1 MAAGSAA
8 EVDMRLKFAI
18 YPTLVLALGAGAWL
32 ALKLAASLPEQDG
45 RRRLPDLA
53 QPAVVIA
60 DRLGIPSVEASGRQD
75 AFRVLGFLHARDR
88 LFQMELMRRKSA
100 GRLAELF
107 GEKAL
112 PLDLQQRSYRFESA
126 ARDIVQAL
134 PEAQRA
140 TLKAYV
146 AGVNAIIQGGAE
158 PPPEFLALGMRPEAW
173 REEDS
178 LLVALGMFQT
188 LSGEEKDERMLSV
201 MEQAL
206 PPEVVAFL
214 TPDSDEYAVPL
225 LGGRDSRRPP
235 RPVPTQALAG
245 LSPAPLQIAGGVDAD
260 AIIAGSNNWVVAG
273 SKTGDGRAILANDM
287 HLSLGI
293 PNIWYRA
300 ALNYGGHS
308 LAGLTL
314 PGVPLLVAGSN
325 GDVAWGFTNIDA
337 DVLDLVKLEIK
348 PDDPDQYLT
357 PWGWRHFEH
366 HAETIHVK
374 NGSVVAQD
382 LRSTLWGPVSPKPLL
397 GSPVAIRW
405 VALDPAGVDLGLM
418 DMDQVRSVTDG
429 VSVLNRSGGPHQN
442 VLLADREGRIAWT
455 YMGRFPERRG
465 FDGAVSRPWSDGKL
479 GWNGYLPPEELP
491 RLTDPAEGFLATANN
506 RTLGRDYPHVIAHN
520 YAHGYRAYRIIQR
533 LRALNSATELSLLD
547 VQLDTRSEFYDYWR
561 DLALS
566 VTGEP
571 ARNDPALRDAEQAI
585 RAWDGKMD
593 AGSLGIGLLVRFRQ
607 RLAETVF
614 APVVE
619 RCRSLDPEFN
629 YAWREMETPLRAMLD
644 RRAPETLPSA
654 AHKDWTG
661 LIRSVL
667 RASAA
672 DLKLEY
678 AVTTLMELPW
688 GKINRIT
695 VRHPISNA
703 APWLSWLLDMPA
715 AESSGCATAC
725 VRILGN
731 GHGASERLVVSPSD
745 PRAALLHM
753 PGGQSGHPLSPN
765 YGDQQKAW
773 QLGFPLPFLAGPK
786 VHRLE
791 LVP

>member
-1 MAAGSAA
+1 
-8 EVDMRLKFAI
+8 MRLKFSI
-18 YPTLVLALGAGAWL
+18 YLTLVLALGTGAWL

-45 RRRLPDLA
+45 RYRLPALT

-88 LFQMELMRRKSA
+88 LFQMELMRRKTA

-112 PLDLQQRSYRFESA
+112 PLDLQQRAYRFETA
-126 ARDIVQAL
+126 AHAIVQAL

-158 PPPEFLALGMRPEAW
+158 PPPEFLALGTRPEPW

-225 LGGRDSRRPP
+225 LGGKDSQRPP
-235 RPVPTQALAG
+235 RPVPAQALAA
-245 LSPAPLQIAGGVDAD
+245 LSPAPLQIAGGVDSE
-260 AIIAGSNNWVVAG
+260 AIIAGSNNWAVAG

-300 ALNYGGHS
+300 ALNYDGHS
-308 LAGLTL
+308 LVGLTL
-314 PGVPLLVAGSN
+314 PGVPMLVAGSN

-357 PWGWRHFEH
+357 PWGWRRFEH
-366 HAETIHVK
+366 HTETIQVK

-397 GSPVAIRW
+397 GSTVAIRW

-418 DMDQVRSVTDG
+418 DMDRVRSVIDG
-429 VSVLNRSGGPHQN
+429 ISVLTRSGGPHQN
-442 VLLADREGRIAWT
+442 VLLADRQGRIAWT
-455 YMGRFPERRG
+455 YMGRFPARRG

-479 GWNGYLPPEELP
+479 GWDGYLPPEELP

-506 RTLGRDYPHVIAHN
+506 RTLGRDYPHVIGHN
-520 YAHGYRAYRIIQR
+520 YAHGYRAYRISQR
-533 LRALNSATELSLLD
+533 LRALSSATELSLLD

-561 DLALS
+561 DLALR
-566 VTGEP
+566 VTGEQG
-571 ARNDPALRDAEQAI
+571 RNDPALRDAEQAI
-585 RAWDGKMD
+585 EAWDGKMD

-607 RLAETVF
+607 QMAEAVF
-614 APVVE
+614 APVVA
-619 RCRSLDPEFN
+619 RCRTLDPDFG

-644 RRAPETLPSA
+644 RRAPETLPSSTYN
-654 AHKDWTG
+654 DWSE
-661 LIRSVL
+661 LLRSVL
-667 RASAA
+667 KASVA
-672 DLKLEY
+672 DLKLEHG
-678 AVTTLMELPW
+678 VTTLMELPW
-688 GKINRIT
+688 GKINRIA

-745 PRAALLHM
+745 PGSALLHM

-765 YGDQQKAW
+765 YGDQQAAW
-773 QLGFPLPFLAGPK
+773 QFGFPLPFLAGTK

-791 LVP
+791 LAP